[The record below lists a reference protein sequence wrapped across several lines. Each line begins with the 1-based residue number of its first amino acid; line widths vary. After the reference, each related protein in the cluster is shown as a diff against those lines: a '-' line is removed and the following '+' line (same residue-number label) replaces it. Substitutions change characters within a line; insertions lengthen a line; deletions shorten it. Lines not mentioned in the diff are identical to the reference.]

1 MSSLMFSRLLAIFA
15 VVAIGWIVG
24 KLRWLGE
31 ADSRVDPA
39 RILANVAYYIFVP
52 ALLFRTT
59 ARIDFKTMPWDTL
72 VAVFVPLVL
81 MLLGVYF
88 VQKHLNRG
96 NALPAAAPSVR
107 AITAAFGNTVQV
119 GIPMAAALFGET
131 GLAIH
136 LAIVSLHALVLLTL
150 ATALVELDLA
160 RAQRVDGDGGLRL
173 RATLLATARNTVIH
187 PVVLPVLIGLAWN
200 ALGLPLPT
208 VADEILQTLGQ
219 AVVPLCLVLIGMSL
233 AYYGV
238 QGAAKVAMV
247 LSALKLVVLPS
258 LVLAIAH
265 WGFHLSGMPLTV
277 IVMMAALPIGSNA
290 LIFAQRY
297 RTLEAETTAATVF
310 STLAFVAV
318 APAWL
323 AVLSWLHP

>member
-1 MSSLMFSRLLAIFA
+1 MSTLVFFKLLAIFV

-24 KLRWLGE
+24 RLRWLGE
-31 ADSRVDPA
+31 AGDSSDPA
-39 RILANVAYYIFVP
+39 RTLSNAAYYIFVP

-72 VAVFVPLVL
+72 VAVFVPLIV
-81 MLLGVYF
+81 MLLAVYGWGRWR
-88 VQKHLNRG
+88 NRDG
-96 NALPAAAPSVR
+96 RQPAAVPSVR
-107 AITAAFGNTVQV
+107 AISASFGNTVQV

-136 LAIVSLHALVLLTL
+136 LAIVSMHALVLLTL
-150 ATALVELDLA
+150 CTALVELDLA
-160 RAQRVDGDGGLRL
+160 RAQHALGDAPMHLGR
-173 RATLLATARNTVIH
+173 TLLSTARNTVIH
-187 PVVLPVLIGLAWN
+187 PVVLPVLIGLTWN
-200 ALGLPLPT
+200 ALGLPLPL

-233 AYYGV
+233 AYYGL
-238 QGAAKVAMV
+238 QGGVRAA
-247 LSALKLVVLPS
+247 LWISALKLLVLPA

-265 WGFHLSGMPLTV
+265 WGFHLHGLPLAV
-277 IVMMAALPIGSNA
+277 VVMMAALPIGSNA

-297 RTLEAETTAATVF
+297 RTLEGETTAATVF

-318 APAWL
+318 APLWL
-323 AVLSWLHP
+323 TVLQRLG